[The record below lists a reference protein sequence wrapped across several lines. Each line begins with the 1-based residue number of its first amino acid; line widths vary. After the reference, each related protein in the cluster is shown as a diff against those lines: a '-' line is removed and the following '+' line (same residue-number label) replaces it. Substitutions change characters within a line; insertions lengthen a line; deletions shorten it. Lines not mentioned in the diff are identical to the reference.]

1 MGGFGPTDRALNIE
15 PTFET
20 NRAAEEVKLAPDELQ
35 TQPFG
40 GYSFANPFPDTNPT
54 VGAQILVKNLCKRAP
69 FIAAASKRAQ
79 AASGARNSQIHRVP
93 GQPSEGRALDGL
105 MDIERTLK
113 LGRQRGTGFRALL
126 ASSKSFGYH
135 FLDVE
140 WINFRIPKSIES
152 LKKFGKELGSEV
164 CDQNLRMVSE
174 IVLRPGCRGGIK
186 VIEVEIDAIPWIII
200 EIRMNLAEVR
210 GAAPRELDPMPTTE
224 LRIAAPRDKV
234 STMPIPEVGQAA
246 REKSLRLK
254 FCRDGVPLFLISRQA
269 PLPAQ
274 SNTKDDFFHAAN
286 IPGLREEE
294 GNKATEL
301 FWKRFDDSAASDRK
315 IWAQV
320 QHYMAMGYCVVD
332 MEIEA
337 PWAMVAGTKT
347 KMLPPPPAL
356 CSDYKKRPGRPKK
369 T

>member
-40 GYSFANPFPDTNPT
+40 EYSFANPFPDTNPT
-54 VGAQILVKNLCKRAP
+54 VGAQVLVKNLCKRAP

-126 ASSKSFGYH
+126 ESSKSFGYH
-135 FLDVE
+135 LLDVE
-140 WINFRIPKSIES
+140 RINFRIPKSIES
-152 LKKFGKELGSEV
+152 LKKFGKELGSEA

-186 VIEVEIDAIPWIII
+186 VIEVEIDAIPWIVI
-200 EIRMNLAEVR
+200 EIKMNLADVR
-210 GAAPRELDPMPTTE
+210 GAAPRELDPIPTTE

-274 SNTKDDFFHAAN
+274 SNTKGDFFHAAN

-294 GNKATEL
+294 GNKAIEL
-301 FWKRFDDSAASDRK
+301 FWKRFDDSAESDRQ

-320 QHYMAMGYCVVD
+320 QRYMAMGYCVVD

-347 KMLPPPPAL
+347 KMLPPPPAV
-356 CSDYKKRPGRPKK
+356 CSNSKKRPGRPKK